1 MADWD
6 SSEENRNLGL
16 ALVKGS
22 FISDSDLKAAEEIA
36 GQTNRKLSEVLV
48 EQGLVD
54 SEVLGSVL
62 SLKYGVPVVNL
73 AHLEIQ
79 PEAIAL
85 VSEQVAREHHIL
97 PVSVDGDTLTIA
109 TNEPNDFRTVNSISA
124 LTRKRVETVI
134 PVGMSLDEAIDGNY
148 TLTAQIQQQVSQIA
162 GLNLDLETGGAEVS
176 EIDALRQAPIV
187 QAVDMMLT
195 QAVRDR
201 ASDIHLEPQEDCLL
215 VRNRIDG
222 VLHDAVRLPLGV
234 HTAILTRIKVM
245 ANLNIAERRRPQDGQ
260 FSANIGNK
268 KVDFRVGTV
277 EGAHGEMAVLR
288 VLDKS
293 MLLIKLPDLGMS
305 PSVMQPFE
313 KLLGSPFGMI
323 LVNGPTGSGKTT
335 TLYAA
340 LQRLDAKQRNIMTI
354 EDPIEYGFKGINQIQ
369 VNRQAGI
376 TFPVGVNRQAGI
388 TFPVGLRA
396 IMRLDPDI
404 ILVGEIRDA
413 ETAATAVQ
421 AAITGHLVLSSIHAN
436 DAVSA
441 MIRLIDMGVEPFLV
455 TSAVIGSLS
464 QRLVRRVCPYCR
476 QMVEVPPSE
485 AAAYEAEMNDEAGNF
500 SVGRGCNFCSRSGFL
515 GRVGVYEL
523 LPLSDEMRK
532 MVMRSASASELKEVA
547 VREGMVPMRHDGMQK
562 VKDGMTT
569 PGEILR
575 NVFTIL

>member
-6 SSEENRNLGL
+6 SSQENSELGM

-36 GQTNRKLSEVLV
+36 ARTDKKLSEVLV

-62 SLKYGVPVVNL
+62 SLKYGVSVVNL
-73 AHLEIQ
+73 AQLEIQ

-85 VSEQVAREHHIL
+85 VSEQVARKHHIL
-97 PVSVDGDTLTIA
+97 PILVDGDTLTIA
-109 TNEPNDFRTVNSISA
+109 TNEPQDFRTVNSIAS
-124 LTRKRVETVI
+124 LTRKRIETVI
-134 PVGMSLDEAIDGNY
+134 PVGMSLDDAIDANY
-148 TLTAQIQQQVSQIA
+148 TLSAQIQQQVSQIA
-162 GLNLDLETGGAEVS
+162 GLDLELAAEGAGVS
-176 EIDALRQAPIV
+176 EIDALKQAPIV
-187 QAVDMMLT
+187 QAIDMMLT

-201 ASDIHLEPQEDCLL
+201 ASDIHIEPQEDCLL

-260 FSANIGNK
+260 FSATVANK

-277 EGAHGEMAVLR
+277 EGGHGEMAVLR

-305 PSVMQPFE
+305 PLVLQPFE

-335 TLYAA
+335 TLYAS

-354 EDPIEYGFKGINQIQ
+354 EDPIEYSFKGINQIQ
-369 VNRQAGI
+369 
-376 TFPVGVNRQAGI
+376 VNRQAGI

-413 ETAATAVQ
+413 ETAAVAVQ

-441 MIRLIDMGVEPFLV
+441 VIRLIDMGVEPFLV

-464 QRLVRRVCPYCR
+464 QRLVRRVCPYCH
-476 QMVEVPPSE
+476 QMAEVPPSE
-485 AAAYEAEMNDEAGNF
+485 AAAYEAEMGETAVKF

-523 LPLSDEMRK
+523 LTLSDNVRK
-532 MVMRSASASELKEVA
+532 MIMRSAAAGELKEEA
-547 VREGMVPMRHDGMQK
+547 IKEGMNSMHRDGMQK

>member
-1 MADWD
+1 MSTAGEREMADSD
-6 SSEENRNLGL
+6 SSQENSELGK

-36 GQTNRKLSEVLV
+36 ARTDKKLSEVLV

-62 SLKYGVPVVNL
+62 SLKYGVSVVNL
-73 AHLEIQ
+73 AQLEVQ

-85 VSEQVAREHHIL
+85 VSEEMARKHHIL
-97 PVSVDGDTLTIA
+97 PISVEGDTLTIA
-109 TNEPNDFRTVNSISA
+109 TNEPQDFRTVNSIAA
-124 LTRKRVETVI
+124 LTRKRIETVI
-134 PVGMSLDEAIDGNY
+134 PVGMSLDDAIDANY
-148 TLTAQIQQQVSQIA
+148 TLSAQIQQQVSQIA
-162 GLNLDLETGGAEVS
+162 GLNLKMEAEGAEVS

-187 QAVDMMLT
+187 QAIDMMLT

-201 ASDIHLEPQEDCLL
+201 ASDIHIEPQEDCLL

-260 FSANIGNK
+260 FSATVANK

-277 EGAHGEMAVLR
+277 ESGHGEMAVLR

-305 PSVMQPFE
+305 PLVMQPFE
-313 KLLGSPFGMI
+313 KLLASPFGMI

-354 EDPIEYGFKGINQIQ
+354 EDPIEYSFKGINQIQ
-369 VNRQAGI
+369 
-376 TFPVGVNRQAGI
+376 VNRQAGI

-413 ETAATAVQ
+413 ETASTAVQ

-441 MIRLIDMGVEPFLV
+441 VIRLIDMGVEPFLV

-464 QRLVRRVCPYCR
+464 QRLVRRTCPYCH
-476 QMVEVPPSE
+476 QMAEAPPPE
-485 AAAYEAEMNDEAGNF
+485 AAAYEAEMGETADKF

-523 LPLSDEMRK
+523 LTLSDNLRK
-532 MVMRSASASELKEVA
+532 MVMKNASAGELKEEA
-547 VREGMVPMRHDGMQK
+547 IKEGMISMHRDGMQK

>member
-6 SSEENRNLGL
+6 SSQENNELGM

-36 GQTNRKLSEVLV
+36 ARTDKKLSEVLV

-62 SLKYGVPVVNL
+62 SLKYGVSVVNL
-73 AHLEIQ
+73 AQLEIQ

-85 VSEQVAREHHIL
+85 VSEKVARKHHIL
-97 PVSVDGDTLTIA
+97 PILVDGDTLTIA
-109 TNEPNDFRTVNSISA
+109 TNEPQDFRTVNSIAA
-124 LTRKRVETVI
+124 LTRKRIETVI
-134 PVGMSLDEAIDGNY
+134 PVGMSLDDAIDANY
-148 TLTAQIQQQVSQIA
+148 TLSAQIQQQVSQIA
-162 GLNLDLETGGAEVS
+162 GLNLESAAEGAGVS
-176 EIDALRQAPIV
+176 EIDVLKQAPIV
-187 QAVDMMLT
+187 QAIDMMLT

-201 ASDIHLEPQEDCLL
+201 ASDIHIEPQEDCLL

-260 FSANIGNK
+260 FSATVANK

-277 EGAHGEMAVLR
+277 EGGHGEMAVLR

-305 PSVMQPFE
+305 PVVLQPFE

-335 TLYAA
+335 TLYAS
-340 LQRLDAKQRNIMTI
+340 LQRLDAKQRNVMTI
-354 EDPIEYGFKGINQIQ
+354 EDPIEYSFKGINQIQ
-369 VNRQAGI
+369 
-376 TFPVGVNRQAGI
+376 VNRQAGI

-404 ILVGEIRDA
+404 ILVGEIRDT
-413 ETAATAVQ
+413 ETAAVAVQ

-441 MIRLIDMGVEPFLV
+441 VIRLIDMGVEPFLV

-464 QRLVRRVCPYCR
+464 QRLVRRVCPYCH
-476 QMVEVPPSE
+476 QMAEVPPSE
-485 AAAYEAEMNDEAGNF
+485 AAAYEAEMGETAVKF

-523 LPLSDEMRK
+523 LTLSDNVRK
-532 MVMRSASASELKEVA
+532 MIMKSASAGELKEEA
-547 VREGMVPMRHDGMQK
+547 IKEGMNSMPRDGMQK

>member
-6 SSEENRNLGL
+6 SSQENNELGM

-36 GQTNRKLSEVLV
+36 ARTDKKLSEVLV

-62 SLKYGVPVVNL
+62 SLKYGVSVVNL
-73 AHLEIQ
+73 AQLEIQ

-85 VSEQVAREHHIL
+85 VSEQVARKHHIL
-97 PVSVDGDTLTIA
+97 PISVDGDTLTIA
-109 TNEPNDFRTVNSISA
+109 TNEPQDFRTVNSIAA
-124 LTRKRVETVI
+124 LTRKRIETVI
-134 PVGMSLDEAIDGNY
+134 PVGMSLDDAIDANY
-148 TLTAQIQQQVSQIA
+148 TLGAQIQQQVSQIA
-162 GLNLDLETGGAEVS
+162 GLNLELAAEGAEVS
-176 EIDALRQAPIV
+176 EIDALKQAPIV
-187 QAVDMMLT
+187 QAIDMMLT

-201 ASDIHLEPQEDCLL
+201 ASDIHIEPQEDCLL

-260 FSANIGNK
+260 FSATVANK

-277 EGAHGEMAVLR
+277 EGGHGEMAVLR

-293 MLLIKLPDLGMS
+293 MLLIKLPDLGMN
-305 PSVMQPFE
+305 PVVLQPFE

-335 TLYAA
+335 TLYAS

-354 EDPIEYGFKGINQIQ
+354 EDPIEYSFKGINQIQ
-369 VNRQAGI
+369 
-376 TFPVGVNRQAGI
+376 VNRQAGI

-413 ETAATAVQ
+413 ETAGVAVQ

-441 MIRLIDMGVEPFLV
+441 VIRLIDMGVEPFLV

-464 QRLVRRVCPYCR
+464 QRLVRRVCPYCH
-476 QMVEVPPSE
+476 QMAEVPPSE
-485 AAAYEAEMNDEAGNF
+485 AAAYEAEMGETAVKF

-523 LPLSDEMRK
+523 LTLSDNVRK
-532 MVMRSASASELKEVA
+532 MIMRSAAAGELKEEA
-547 VREGMVPMRHDGMQK
+547 IKEGMNSMPRDGMQK

>member
-6 SSEENRNLGL
+6 SSEESRDLGM

-22 FISDSDLKAAEEIA
+22 FISDSDLKTAEEIA

-73 AHLEIQ
+73 AQVEIQ

-97 PVSVDGDTLTIA
+97 PVSVDDDILTIA

-134 PVGMSLDEAIDGNY
+134 PVGMSLDEAIDRNY
-148 TLTAQIQQQVSQIA
+148 TLTAQIEQQVSQVA
-162 GLNLDLETGGAEVS
+162 GLNLDLETEGAEVS

-277 EGAHGEMAVLR
+277 EGVHGEMAVLR

-354 EDPIEYGFKGINQIQ
+354 EDPIEYSFRGINQIQ
-369 VNRQAGI
+369 
-376 TFPVGVNRQAGI
+376 VNRQAGI

-485 AAAYEAEMNDEAGNF
+485 AAAYEAEINDEAGNF

-547 VREGMVPMRHDGMQK
+547 VREGMVPMRRDGMQK

>member
-6 SSEENRNLGL
+6 SSQENSELGM

-36 GQTNRKLSEVLV
+36 ARTDKKLSEVLV

-62 SLKYGVPVVNL
+62 SLKYGISVVNL
-73 AHLEIQ
+73 AQLEIQ

-97 PVSVDGDTLTIA
+97 PISVDGDTLTIA
-109 TNEPNDFRTVNSISA
+109 TNEPQDFRTVNSIAS
-124 LTRKRVETVI
+124 LTRKRIETVI
-134 PVGMSLDEAIDGNY
+134 PVGMSLDDAIDANY
-148 TLTAQIQQQVSQIA
+148 TLSAQIQQQVSQIA
-162 GLNLDLETGGAEVS
+162 GLNLELAAEGAEVS

-187 QAVDMMLT
+187 QAIDMMLT

-201 ASDIHLEPQEDCLL
+201 ASDIHIEPQEDCLL

-260 FSANIGNK
+260 FSATVANK

-277 EGAHGEMAVLR
+277 EGGHGEMAVLR

-305 PSVMQPFE
+305 PLVMQPFE

-335 TLYAA
+335 TLYAS

-354 EDPIEYGFKGINQIQ
+354 EDPIEYSFKGINQIQ
-369 VNRQAGI
+369 
-376 TFPVGVNRQAGI
+376 VNRQAGI

-441 MIRLIDMGVEPFLV
+441 VIRLIDMGVEPFLV

-464 QRLVRRVCPYCR
+464 QRLVRRVCPYCH
-476 QMVEVPPSE
+476 QMAEVPPSE
-485 AAAYEAEMNDEAGNF
+485 AAAYEAEMGETAVKF

-523 LPLSDEMRK
+523 LTLSDNVRK
-532 MVMRSASASELKEVA
+532 MIMRSASAGELKEEA
-547 VREGMVPMRHDGMQK
+547 IKEGMNSMHRDGMQK

>member
-1 MADWD
+1 MADWNA
-6 SSEENRNLGL
+6 SQESRELGI
-16 ALVKGS
+16 ALVNGS
-22 FISDSDLKAAEEIA
+22 FISDSDLAAAEEMVA
-36 GQTNRKLSEVLV
+36 QNNKKLSEVLV
-48 EQGLVD
+48 EQGLID

-73 AHLEIQ
+73 ARVEIQ

-85 VSEQVAREHHIL
+85 VSEEVARKHNIL
-97 PVSVDGDTLTIA
+97 PISVDGETLTIA
-109 TNEPNDFRTVNSISA
+109 TNEPHDFRTVNSIAA
-124 LTRKRVETVI
+124 LTRKRIEMVI
-134 PVGMSLDEAIDGNY
+134 PVGMSLDEAIDSNY
-148 TLTAQIQQQVSQIA
+148 TLMSQIEHQISQVT
-162 GLNLDLETGGAEVS
+162 GLNLDAEAGLAEGA

-201 ASDIHLEPQEDCLL
+201 ASDIHIEPQEDCLL

-260 FSANIGNK
+260 FGANIGDK
-268 KVDFRVGTV
+268 KVDFRVATV
-277 EGAHGEMAVLR
+277 ETGHGEMAVLR

-293 MLLIKLPDLGMS
+293 MLLIRLPDLGMS
-305 PSVMQPFE
+305 PTVLKPFE
-313 KLLGSPFGMI
+313 NLSTAPFGMI
-323 LVNGPTGSGKTT
+323 LVSGPTGSGKTT
-335 TLYAA
+335 SLYAT
-340 LQRLDAKQRNIMTI
+340 LQQLDAKERNIMTI
-354 EDPIEYGFKGINQIQ
+354 EDPIEYSFRGINQIQ
-369 VNRQAGI
+369 VNRQA
-376 TFPVGVNRQAGI
+376 NI

-413 ETAATAVQ
+413 ETATTAVQ

-441 MIRLIDMGVEPFLV
+441 LIRLVDMGVEPFLV

-476 QMVEVPPSE
+476 QMAEVSPSDV
-485 AAAYEAEMNDEAGNF
+485 AAYEAEMGETREKF
-500 SVGRGCNFCSRSGFL
+500 SVGRGCNFCSRSGYL

-523 LPLSDEMRK
+523 LVLSDDLRK
-532 MVMRSASASELKEVA
+532 MIVRGASASELKEEA
-547 VREGMVPMRHDGMQK
+547 IQRAMVPMRRDGMEK

-569 PGEILR
+569 PGEIIR

>member
-1 MADWD
+1 MADRD
-6 SSEENRNLGL
+6 SSQENNELGM

-36 GQTNRKLSEVLV
+36 ARTDKKLSEVLV
-48 EQGLVD
+48 QQGLVD

-62 SLKYGVPVVNL
+62 SLKYGVSVVNL
-73 AHLEIQ
+73 AQLEVQ

-85 VSEQVAREHHIL
+85 VSEQVARKHHIL
-97 PVSVDGDTLTIA
+97 PILVDGDTLTIA
-109 TNEPNDFRTVNSISA
+109 TNEPQDFRTVNSIAA
-124 LTRKRVETVI
+124 LTRKRIETVI
-134 PVGMSLDEAIDGNY
+134 PVGMSLDDAIDANY
-148 TLTAQIQQQVSQIA
+148 TLNAQIQQQVSQIA
-162 GLNLDLETGGAEVS
+162 GLNLELAAGGAEVS
-176 EIDALRQAPIV
+176 EIDALKQAPIV
-187 QAVDMMLT
+187 QAIDMMLT

-201 ASDIHLEPQEDCLL
+201 ASDIHIEPQEDCLL

-260 FSANIGNK
+260 FSATVANK

-277 EGAHGEMAVLR
+277 EGGHGEMAVLR

-305 PSVMQPFE
+305 PLVMQPFE

-354 EDPIEYGFKGINQIQ
+354 EDPIEYSFKGINQIQ
-369 VNRQAGI
+369 
-376 TFPVGVNRQAGI
+376 VNRQAGI

-413 ETAATAVQ
+413 ETASTAVQ

-441 MIRLIDMGVEPFLV
+441 VIRLIDMGVEPFLV

-464 QRLVRRVCPYCR
+464 QRLVRRTCPYCH
-476 QMVEVPPSE
+476 QMAEVPPSE
-485 AAAYEAEMNDEAGNF
+485 AAAYEAEMGETAVKF

-523 LPLSDEMRK
+523 ITLSDNVRK
-532 MVMRSASASELKEVA
+532 MIMKSASAGELKEEA
-547 VREGMVPMRHDGMQK
+547 IKEGMISMHRDGMQK

>member
-6 SSEENRNLGL
+6 SSQENSELGM

-36 GQTNRKLSEVLV
+36 ARTDKKLSEVLV

-62 SLKYGVPVVNL
+62 SLKYGISVVNL
-73 AHLEIQ
+73 AQLEIQ

-97 PVSVDGDTLTIA
+97 PISVDGDTLTIA
-109 TNEPNDFRTVNSISA
+109 TNEPQDFRTVNSIAS
-124 LTRKRVETVI
+124 LTRKRIETVI
-134 PVGMSLDEAIDGNY
+134 PVGMSLDDAIDANY
-148 TLTAQIQQQVSQIA
+148 TLSAQIQQQVSQIA
-162 GLNLDLETGGAEVS
+162 GLNLELAAEGAEVS

-187 QAVDMMLT
+187 QAIDMMLM

-201 ASDIHLEPQEDCLL
+201 ASDIHIEPQEDCLL

-260 FSANIGNK
+260 FSATVANK

-277 EGAHGEMAVLR
+277 EGGHGEMAVLR

-305 PSVMQPFE
+305 PLVMQPFE

-335 TLYAA
+335 TLYAS

-354 EDPIEYGFKGINQIQ
+354 EDPIEYSFKGINQIQ
-369 VNRQAGI
+369 
-376 TFPVGVNRQAGI
+376 VNRQAGI

-441 MIRLIDMGVEPFLV
+441 VIRLIDMGVEPFLV

-464 QRLVRRVCPYCR
+464 QRLVRRVCPYCH
-476 QMVEVPPSE
+476 QMAEVPPSE
-485 AAAYEAEMNDEAGNF
+485 AAAYEAEMGETAVKF

-523 LPLSDEMRK
+523 LTLSDNVRK
-532 MVMRSASASELKEVA
+532 MIMRSASAGELKEEA
-547 VREGMVPMRHDGMQK
+547 IKEGMNSMHRDGMQK

>member
-6 SSEENRNLGL
+6 SSQENSELGM

-36 GQTNRKLSEVLV
+36 ARTDKKLSEVLV

-62 SLKYGVPVVNL
+62 SLKYGVSVVNL
-73 AHLEIQ
+73 AQLEIQ

-85 VSEQVAREHHIL
+85 VSEQVARKHHIL
-97 PVSVDGDTLTIA
+97 PILVDGDTLTIA
-109 TNEPNDFRTVNSISA
+109 TNEPQDFRTVNSIAS
-124 LTRKRVETVI
+124 LTRKRIETVI
-134 PVGMSLDEAIDGNY
+134 PVGMSLDDAIDANY
-148 TLTAQIQQQVSQIA
+148 TLSAQIQHQVSQIA
-162 GLNLDLETGGAEVS
+162 GLNLELAAEGAGVS
-176 EIDALRQAPIV
+176 EIDALKQAPIV
-187 QAVDMMLT
+187 QAIDMMLT

-201 ASDIHLEPQEDCLL
+201 ASDIHIEPQEDCLL

-260 FSANIGNK
+260 FSATVANK

-277 EGAHGEMAVLR
+277 EGGHGEMAVLR

-305 PSVMQPFE
+305 PVVLQPFE

-335 TLYAA
+335 TLYAS

-354 EDPIEYGFKGINQIQ
+354 EDPIEYSFKGINQIQ
-369 VNRQAGI
+369 
-376 TFPVGVNRQAGI
+376 VNRQAGI

-413 ETAATAVQ
+413 ETAAVAVQ

-441 MIRLIDMGVEPFLV
+441 VIRLIDMGVEPFLV

-464 QRLVRRVCPYCR
+464 QRLVRRVCPYCH
-476 QMVEVPPSE
+476 QMAEVPPSE
-485 AAAYEAEMNDEAGNF
+485 AAAYEAEMGETAVKF

-523 LPLSDEMRK
+523 LTLSDNVRK
-532 MVMRSASASELKEVA
+532 MIMRSAAAGELKEEA
-547 VREGMVPMRHDGMQK
+547 IKEGMNSMHRDGMQK

>member
-1 MADWD
+1 MPGWD
-6 SSEENRNLGL
+6 SSQESRDLGI

-36 GQTNRKLSEVLV
+36 AQTNRKLSEVLV
-48 EQGLVD
+48 EQELVD

-62 SLKYGVPVVNL
+62 SLKYGVPVINL
-73 AHLEIQ
+73 AQVEIQ
-79 PEAIAL
+79 PEAVAL
-85 VSEQVAREHHIL
+85 VSEKVAREHHIL
-97 PVSVDGDTLTIA
+97 PISVDGDTLTIA
-109 TNEPNDFRTVNSISA
+109 THEPHDFRTVNSISA
-124 LTRKRVETVI
+124 LTRKRIETVI
-134 PVGMSLDEAIDGNY
+134 PVGMSLDEAIDSNY

-162 GLNLDLETGGAEVS
+162 GLNLDLETEGAGVS

-201 ASDIHLEPQEDCLL
+201 ASDIHIEPQEDCLL

-222 VLHDAVRLPLGV
+222 VLHDAVSLPLGV
-234 HTAILTRIKVM
+234 HTSILTRIKVM

-260 FSANIGNK
+260 FGATIGNK
-268 KVDFRVGTV
+268 KVDFRVSTV
-277 EGAHGEMAVLR
+277 EGGHGEMAVLR

-293 MLLIKLPDLGMS
+293 MLLIKLPDLGMN

-323 LVNGPTGSGKTT
+323 LANGPTGSGKTT

-354 EDPIEYGFKGINQIQ
+354 EDPIEYSFKGINQIH
-369 VNRQAGI
+369 
-376 TFPVGVNRQAGI
+376 VNRQAGI

-413 ETAATAVQ
+413 ETAVTAVQ

-476 QMVEVPPSE
+476 QMAEVPPSE
-485 AAAYEAEMNDEAGNF
+485 AAAYEAEMGEEAGKF
-500 SVGRGCNFCSRSGFL
+500 WVGRGCNFCSRSGFL
-515 GRVGVYEL
+515 GRVGVCEL
-523 LPLSDEMRK
+523 LTLSDNMRK
-532 MVMRSASASELKEVA
+532 MVMRGSSASELKEEA
-547 VREGMVPMRHDGMQK
+547 IREGMIPMRRDGMQK